1 MKFSCRRLGF
11 VGALLLGCGDSFA
24 CGPFFPE
31 TLLNEDR
38 ATLRPPIVNFE
49 DEVRRIQSPS
59 PAPAVTARITPEPDR
74 APRYS
79 ETAILDA
86 ESAEL
91 AEILADKPEAERAAA
106 VADYRGI
113 RQAMLRKYSSDPRYY
128 NPGDPTTND
137 YLRLADIQLGKWP
150 AWMPPDIRL
159 YLEGALAYHYGDK
172 PGAIAIWKKLLALP
186 EAERPNRSVAAAW
199 MIAKATREGEGLAT
213 ALPWYEKCAEFSAAG
228 QRDCLRLGLA
238 SLGWQARL
246 KLDQG
251 DLRAAQELYY
261 HEAIAGDSGAWVSLL
276 RTMPDLTKLSD
287 EQVLALAKDPFQRGL
302 ITAELLRDT
311 FQWQPVA
318 AKPTPGESTRWL
330 DALEKA
336 NASDLSEAGTF
347 AELAYSS
354 ARFDDSER
362 WIHRARKDDPRALWI
377 QGKLALMKGDT
388 KRAEKFLTAAK
399 AAFPRQEESS
409 GQYAITAWESFSQ
422 LPEKTAVDF
431 RTSQFYG
438 DLGATHLARDHYFD
452 ALTALYRADF
462 RMDAAYVAERILSR
476 EELLEYVRKHFPHP
490 AKTVPAYGRFAF
502 EDFGGGDVRYL
513 LARRLARDRYF
524 KDARPFLPEPLM
536 PVFDRYVTLFRKSR
550 SSENSSMDRS
560 AALWEVAQIHR
571 SLGLELFGTEIE
583 PDFLIEGGQ
592 FGGGST
598 MAGDRLGPPF
608 KKSSWRGEITIIPA
622 PTSEEKHRVL
632 RNRMPHEERFQYRY
646 VAADLA
652 WKAAQRM
659 PDNSEETARVLGIAG
674 SWLKDRDPKA
684 ADKFYKAMIWR
695 NWSTPLAREA
705 DAKRWFPDI
714 EWTYDPFA
722 AANTPRPE
730 GL

>member
-49 DEVRRIQSPS
+49 AEVRRIQSPS
-59 PAPAVTARITPEPDR
+59 PAPAVAARVTPEPDR
-74 APRYS
+74 EPRYS

-91 AEILADKPEAERAAA
+91 AEILAAKPEAERTAAI
-106 VADYRGI
+106 ADYRAM
-113 RQAMLRKYSSDPRYY
+113 RQAMLRKYSCDSLHYY
-128 NPGDPTTND
+128 PENPSTEG
-137 YLRLADIQLGKWP
+137 YRLLADIQLGNWP

-199 MIAKATREGEGLAT
+199 MIAKATREGEGLAA
-213 ALPWYEKCAEFSAAG
+213 ALPWYEKCAELSAAG

-261 HEAIAGDSGAWVSLL
+261 HQALAGDSGAWVSLL
-276 RTMPDLTKLSD
+276 RSIPDLTKLSD
-287 EQVLALAKDPFQRGL
+287 DQVLALAKDPFQRGL

-318 AKPTPGESTRWL
+318 TEPAPAASTRWL
-330 DALEKA
+330 EALERA
-336 NASDLSEAGTF
+336 NASNLTEAGTF

-354 ARFDDSER
+354 ARFDDAER
-362 WIHRARKDDPRALWI
+362 WIHRAPGDDPRALWI

-388 KRAEKFLTAAK
+388 TSAEKLLAA
-399 AAFPRQEESS
+399 ATPAFPRRENDPGEHSIS
-409 GQYAITAWESFSQ
+409 AWEAFCT
-422 LPEKTAVDF
+422 LPEKTATEY

-438 DLGATHLARDHYFD
+438 DLGAAHLARDHYFD
-452 ALTALYRADF
+452 ALTALYKANF
-462 RMDAAYVAERILSR
+462 RVDAAYVAERILSR
-476 EELLEYVRKHFPHP
+476 EELLDYVRKHFPGP
-490 AKTVPAYGRFAF
+490 AKIVPAYGRIALQ
-502 EDFGGGDVRYL
+502 GPVGGDARYL

-524 KDARPFLPEPLM
+524 KDARPFFPKPLT
-536 PVFDRYVTLFRKSR
+536 PVFDRYVKLIRQSR
-550 SSENSSMDRS
+550 SPDLSSKDRA
-560 AALWEVAQIHR
+560 AALWEAAQIHR
-571 SLGLELFGTEIE
+571 SLGLELFGTEGA
-583 PDFLIEGGQ
+583 PDYADTGGDFESPLI
-592 FGGGST
+592 
-598 MAGDRLGPPF
+598 AGARVGPPF
-608 KKSSWRGEITIIPA
+608 EKDAWRSEIKIIPA
-622 PTSEEKHRVL
+622 PTSEEKYRVL
-632 RNRMPHEERFQYRY
+632 RSRMPHEERYQYRY

-652 WKAAQRM
+652 WKAAQLM
-659 PDNSEETARVLGIAG
+659 PNNSEETARVLGIAG
-674 SWLKDRDPKA
+674 SWLKARDPKA

-705 DAKRWFPDI
+705 DTNRWFPEI